1 MAVEQGGKEELDE
14 NIREARPSDADD
26 ITEAFLNE
34 YEKYYG
40 KFVDSDELEHFLSVM
55 NSEIEED
62 VDDIPEE
69 WGIEDWESEMAP
81 ELVETV
87 EDSDGEF
94 VGVGA
99 IKFQDNLAELGSTII
114 REDRRGAVSE
124 ASGRTVYDELFVD
137 RLDKA
142 GEMVQDDESP
152 VDIVYTQLLADKS
165 GATQHVADKHG
176 FAVTGVYDKKFPM
189 AYRGKGRVTVVDMI
203 WADSHIENNQ
213 EQVYVPESAR
223 EIVTTARDNINAKRS
238 EGLEQITRTVN
249 TEHSSHQDR
258 NYKVKPKA
266 VGDPMNFAEI
276 QIVEDEDGD
285 YSWNEVLNEIGE
297 AQDQIQE
304 DEQDEDYWIGLTLD
318 ANSPYLPSA
327 AEEFEGLGFEYAGFN
342 PGKIDT
348 GDENRDALEMQYRPS
363 TESYEKQFV
372 NEAADFIRDTG
383 MEHSET
389 EASTGYDSTE
399 LMEI

>member
-1 MAVEQGGKEELDE
+1 MAIEEQLEET
-14 NIREARPSDADD
+14 IRKARPSDADD
-26 ITEAFLNE
+26 ITEAFLSE
-34 YEKYYG
+34 YEDYYG
-40 KFVDSDELEHFLSVM
+40 KFVDSEELEQFLSVM
-55 NSEIEED
+55 NDEIEED
-62 VDDIPEE
+62 LDEIPEE
-69 WGIEDWESEMAP
+69 WGLEDWESEMAP

-87 EDSDGEF
+87 EDSNGEF
-94 VGVGA
+94 IGVGA

-124 ASGRTVYDELFVD
+124 ASGRKVYDELFVD

-142 GEMVQDDESP
+142 SRMVEDEESP

-165 GATQHVADKHG
+165 GATQHVADKHD

-203 WADSHIENNQ
+203 WADSHIENDQ
-213 EQVYVPESAR
+213 QQVYVPEHA
-223 EIVTTARDNINAKRS
+223 EDIVTTARDNINAKRS
-238 EGLEQITRTVN
+238 DDLEPISREVSRESVDH
-249 TEHSSHQDR
+249 TER
-258 NYKVKPKA
+258 KYKAKRKA
-266 VGDPMNFAEI
+266 VGDPMNFAERE
-276 QIVEDEDGD
+276 IVEDEEGEFT
-285 YSWNEVLNEIGE
+285 WNDVLNEIGE

-304 DEQDEDYWIGLTLD
+304 DDEDDDYWVGLTLD

-327 AEEFEGLGFEYAGFN
+327 AQEFEEMGFEYAGFN
-342 PGKIDT
+342 PGKIDA
-348 GDENRDALEMQYRPS
+348 GEENRDALEMQYRPS

-372 NEAADFIRDTG
+372 DEAADFIRDTG

-399 LMEI
+399 LLEI